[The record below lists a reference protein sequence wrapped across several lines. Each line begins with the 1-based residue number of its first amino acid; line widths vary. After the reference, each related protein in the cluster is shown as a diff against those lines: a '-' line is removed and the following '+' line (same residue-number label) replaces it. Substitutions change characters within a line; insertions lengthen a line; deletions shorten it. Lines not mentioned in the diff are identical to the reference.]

1 MKGYNMNY
9 IFSIKTTTT
18 TKKKTQ
24 KKPPQ
29 NDLSKAISNALQW
42 Y

>member
-9 IFSIKTTTT
+9 IFSIK
-18 TKKKTQ
+18 KKTEN
-24 KKPPQ
+24 KPPQ
-29 NDLSKAISNALQW
+29 IDLSKAISNALQW